1 MTEIKNDELNQ
12 ASETSN
18 TETEKPI
25 VEEINEPKTK
35 TTIAD
40 FLKKC
45 FSKENLKKTI
55 AVILLAAIVIG
66 GVCGV
71 ISYNS
76 PKSVARRYAK
86 AVFLCDDKAVAKLTA
101 YDWYVKTL
109 NGDDEDAF
117 FDKKSDYYD
126 ADITS
131 WKDYFKTYKSYTK
144 ESMEDEFGD
153 YEFSFE
159 VTRVKD
165 ISARKLKEKY
175 SDILQE
181 YEEKSMLDSDSI
193 ENGKIA
199 TVRVKL
205 ETEDGIARGTF
216 TTVIVKTFGRWKVLT
231 HDFDFEW

>member
-1 MTEIKNDELNQ
+1 MSEIKNDELNQ
-12 ASETSN
+12 ATETNN
-18 TETEKPI
+18 TEAETPI
-25 VEEINEPKTK
+25 VEEIKEPKAK
-35 TTIAD
+35 TTITD
-40 FLKKC
+40 FFKKC

-76 PKSVARRYAK
+76 PESVAKRFVK
-86 AVFLCDDKAVAKLTA
+86 AVFLFDDKTVAKLTA

-126 ADITS
+126 TDITS

-199 TVRVKL
+199 TVKVKL
-205 ETEDGIARGTF
+205 ETEDGIERVTC
-216 TTVIVKTFGRWKVLT
+216 TVAVVKMSGAWKVLT
-231 HDFDFEW
+231 LDSERN